1 MNVALSE
8 RAIASLASAPAP
20 VQRAFL
26 KQIAYRMRDFRH
38 PPVRAK
44 KYDEAAGVWQGRV
57 NDDWRFYFSIE
68 SGVYFIRDV
77 IPHPK

>member
-26 KQIAYRMRDFRH
+26 KQIAYLRRDL
-38 PPVRAK
+38 
-44 KYDEAAGVWQGRV
+44 
-57 NDDWRFYFSIE
+57 FSIE

>member
-1 MNVALSE
+1 
-8 RAIASLASAPAP
+8 
-20 VQRAFL
+20 
-26 KQIAYRMRDFRH
+26 MRDPRH
-38 PPVRAK
+38 PSVRAK
-44 KYDEAAGVWQGRV
+44 KYAEAAGVWQGRV